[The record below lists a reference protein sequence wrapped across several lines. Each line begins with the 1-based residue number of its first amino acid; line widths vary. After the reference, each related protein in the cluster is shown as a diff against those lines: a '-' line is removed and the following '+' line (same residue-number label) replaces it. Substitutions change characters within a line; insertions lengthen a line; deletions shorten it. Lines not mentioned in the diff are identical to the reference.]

1 MEAIRMKPSFP
12 FAAAAGATAVLT
24 PVWAWAQTTAET
36 YGYGPGMMWRWG
48 WLGMFFGPLFMILPL
63 AVVIVA
69 VVLVVRWIGGP
80 WHSAGL
86 PPTVSPS
93 QRALEIL
100 NERFARDEIDSA
112 EYEEKRRM
120 ISQG

>member
-1 MEAIRMKPSFP
+1 MMAFSR
-12 FAAAAGATAVLT
+12 FAAIPCVIVAMASGGAS
-24 PVWAWAQTTAET
+24 AQTPGES
-36 YGYGPGMMWRWG
+36 YGYGPMMMWG
-48 WLGMFFGPLFMILPL
+48 WPGLFFGPLFMILPL
-63 AVVIVA
+63 VVMIVA

-80 WHSAGL
+80 WHPVGL

-100 NERFARDEIDSA
+100 NERLARGEIDQA
-112 EYEEKRRM
+112 EYETKKRL